1 LLRSGN
7 EQALNAKYIE
17 LENKVFDTER
27 LNISLNAQVEQEKKK
42 NKKVISDFE
51 TMTSMIK
58 ESESDSK
65 ALNDGNL

>member
-1 LLRSGN
+1 
-7 EQALNAKYIE
+7 
-17 LENKVFDTER
+17 VD
-27 LNISLNAQVEQEKKK
+27 QEKKK
-42 NKKVISDFE
+42 NKKVLSDFE